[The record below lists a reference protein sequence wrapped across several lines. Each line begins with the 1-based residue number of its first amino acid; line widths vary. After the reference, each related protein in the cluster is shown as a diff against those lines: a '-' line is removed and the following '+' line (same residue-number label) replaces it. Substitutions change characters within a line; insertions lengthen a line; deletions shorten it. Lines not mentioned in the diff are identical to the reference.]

1 MKLYGRIRK
10 MCAFVSQV
18 YGLVNDHHP
27 IAADE
32 HLLTPHQ
39 VVWKGWWQGDVSTDY
54 SVCFRV
60 WRGLS

>member
-1 MKLYGRIRK
+1 